1 MIAQPAEPAFEVQGC
16 RALARVGGGL
26 TLAYGVATVLGVL
39 AGAGAQGVWTA
50 ALLLGLV
57 VLAATATVWVGLL
70 LPGGRGRHAAD
81 PASDV
86 LRWVPPSRRLRRAV
100 PLVLLAVV
108 LTCGFVAIERL
119 CALAP
124 VLGWPHVQQ
133 LAGWVVPGFGIGVA
147 RAAGP
152 LWGLGAFA
160 ALAAGLRLLVG
171 PEAVAVPATASW
183 AALAVAVGAVV
194 HLSAR
199 SGFRVTELG
208 VRAAEDA
215 ERARREAEAEL
226 VRRRRTDR
234 VLHDTVLATLTLLA
248 HAGVGVPAEEVRAA
262 CRRDLAVLG
271 AESAAAAGA
280 GAAADG
286 AGSAGGAGAD
296 RVAGLGRA
304 AVVPG
309 ARRSCE
315 DAGPARPA
323 AVPSRLARGLRDARR
338 LAARRGIDLR
348 VHLQCGASVEAL
360 TDPGDDPALLKAW
373 SGALSECIT
382 NIARHADVAAADVV
396 LGLTDGA
403 LVTVVVDEGVGF
415 EPGSVDSGRLGLS
428 GSVRDR
434 LLEVGG
440 EARVWSR
447 PGQGTV
453 VELLLPWPRRVGVSG
468 GVS

>member
-147 RAAGP
+147 LAAGP

-199 SGFRVTELG
+199 SGFRVTELIP
-208 VRAAEDA
+208 
-215 ERARREAEAEL
+215 
-226 VRRRRTDR
+226 RTI
-234 VLHDTVLATLTLLA
+234 
-248 HAGVGVPAEEVRAA
+248 P
-262 CRRDLAVLG
+262 
-271 AESAAAAGA
+271 
-280 GAAADG
+280 
-286 AGSAGGAGAD
+286 
-296 RVAGLGRA
+296 
-304 AVVPG
+304 
-309 ARRSCE
+309 
-315 DAGPARPA
+315 
-323 AVPSRLARGLRDARR
+323 
-338 LAARRGIDLR
+338 
-348 VHLQCGASVEAL
+348 
-360 TDPGDDPALLKAW
+360 
-373 SGALSECIT
+373 
-382 NIARHADVAAADVV
+382 
-396 LGLTDGA
+396 
-403 LVTVVVDEGVGF
+403 
-415 EPGSVDSGRLGLS
+415 
-428 GSVRDR
+428 
-434 LLEVGG
+434 
-440 EARVWSR
+440 
-447 PGQGTV
+447 
-453 VELLLPWPRRVGVSG
+453 
-468 GVS
+468 